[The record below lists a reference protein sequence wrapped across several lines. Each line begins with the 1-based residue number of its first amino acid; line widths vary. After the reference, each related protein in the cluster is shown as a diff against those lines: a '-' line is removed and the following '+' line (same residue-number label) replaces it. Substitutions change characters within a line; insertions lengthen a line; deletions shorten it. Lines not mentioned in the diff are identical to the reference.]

1 MTETFIED
9 IKQMF
14 SKHDKKQH
22 IHLDTVYFI
31 NGTDK
36 HNVEIQHMTNQVVM
50 FAKQQSS
57 WGQRRPMQW
66 VPLQLQIAN
75 MRMKNINIIT
85 KKDLLNVNELNDD
98 HGLEESQLDDF
109 LLVQHS
115 LGLNENELKTEP
127 SDKHLVRLGCQIGI
141 RSFEEF
147 FITLGMEK
155 NDWENIEYMYA
166 AHSPEGIMSMA
177 LNKWKVSKHTKLET
191 PSLKDLSDAL
201 TAVNLNYHLICQVF
215 REKTQMFEIADF
227 HLQNIPSDYHLKE
240 LSNHI
245 GNCPLQLG
253 IELGLSFTDVQQ
265 SLVKFPKDLPGL
277 LGNILG
283 KWKKQS
289 NVKTIH
295 SLIMALERVREGG
308 VRYLHYISKLP

>member
-1 MTETFIED
+1 MEVGIPCGRYVCFISLQE
-9 IKQMF
+9 
-14 SKHDKKQH
+14 S
-22 IHLDTVYFI
+22 
-31 NGTDK
+31 
-36 HNVEIQHMTNQVVM
+36 MTNE
-50 FAKQQSS
+50 K
-57 WGQRRPMQW
+57 WKCNNGKIHETRYLRYW
-66 VPLQLQIAN
+66 VFN
-75 MRMKNINIIT
+75 K
-85 KKDLLNVNELNDD
+85 
-98 HGLEESQLDDF
+98 SQKICGRECT
-109 LLVQHS
+109 
-115 LGLNENELKTEP
+115 GLNENELKTEP

-289 NVKTIH
+289 KVKTIH